1 LVEEK
6 LCFAKLANE
15 FLKGDSDLAEIFP
28 LNPESDDLFHCMET
42 GIVLSKLVN
51 IAMENTID
59 VRALNR

>member
-15 FLKGDSDLAEIFP
+15 FLKGDADLAEIFP